1 VDPDHQ
7 VLDHRKRRIVR
18 RSEEVK
24 KFLLASTMLMSLVPM
39 PNAAEDMSS
48 AGIVAGAQEE
58 TVSPATPAWP
68 DFAN

>member
-1 VDPDHQ
+1 
-7 VLDHRKRRIVR
+7 
-18 RSEEVK
+18 VK